1 MDNDVFIYSHTIILA
16 KLYYLLKYLLQ
27 YSRLMINF
35 SRTQLI
41 SSQIIII
48 LVILANLSWLKS
60 PLVGLIFGFLY
71 LWLNSKKLSDLFAA
85 HIHKDLRNILGFIS
99 ILAYVSI
106 VYTIAYHI
114 YEINSWIFIFTL
126 ISLALLV
133 EIFSWRLH
141 TVHYFF
147 NDLNFDVLKIKN
159 IKRSWL
165 PLAVFFLDL
174 LLFVVLMKKASLG
187 IIRSPWEL
195 VSYKFWLVFLLSN
208 ICLVAS
214 IIHKKSYKNILLI
227 SWHFLL
233 LASLGIILY
242 PLGYGYDSFIHQ
254 AALKNIAA
262 TGTIEPRLF
271 FYIGQYGLTFF
282 SEQLLQIDLALVNK
296 VLLPICFALLWPTT
310 LFYGLRYGLAW
321 SFQNSYLAT
330 LWSLF
335 IGFGFAIMTTPQ
347 SFTYLLVAIYI
358 FILPEVNHRK
368 ISLWFALLI
377 SLMTT
382 SIHPLSG
389 VPLLFFTILLF
400 IWRQP
405 KTFFWT
411 KIIKPITYLASTLIL
426 PALFAV
432 YQRLNNIAWL
442 DIFNFKL
449 WPLFEMP
456 TVTWLTTYNFPL
468 DILYN
473 INLNKI
479 WLYTLLIL
487 WGLYFIIREHK
498 LIFFKRLFI
507 FITILLANYLLTTIF
522 LSFNL
527 QIDYQ
532 KNDYINRIAYL
543 LTIFFLPI
551 FLSALYFLFNNHS
564 KNPLTSKVFIT
575 IITVFCISIGT
586 YFSYPVYDQ
595 HGNSKS
601 FNVTATDIKTV
612 QTIENDA
619 GEKPYIV
626 LANQMVGVAA
636 IDTYGFSHYYNNNF
650 YYSMPLG
657 NNNIY
662 KNFLSMIEESAD
674 REQALIAMDKAD
686 VDKLYF
692 VINNYWH
699 SAKRAIQQAESNADY
714 KILIDN
720 GVNTVFVYNR

>member
-1 MDNDVFIYSHTIILA
+1 MFLFMAMYTILA

-41 SSQIIII
+41 SSQIILI
-48 LVILANLSWLKS
+48 LVILANMYWWKT
-60 PLVGLIFGFLY
+60 PIVGLIFGFLY
-71 LWLNSKKLSDLFAA
+71 LWLNSKKISDMFAA
-85 HIHKDLRNILGFIS
+85 HIHKDLRNIMGLIT
-99 ILAYVSI
+99 ILAYLSI
-106 VYTIAYHI
+106 VYTLSYHL
-114 YEINSWIFIFTL
+114 YEINSWVFIF
-126 ISLALLV
+126 ALLSLPLMV
-133 EIFSWRLH
+133 EIISWRFNAI
-141 TVHYFF
+141 HYFF
-147 NDLNFDVLKIKN
+147 NDLNFDVLKLKN
-159 IKRSWL
+159 IRSSWL

-174 LLFVVLMKKASLG
+174 LLFVASLG
-187 IIRSPWEL
+187 
-195 VSYKFWLVFLLSN
+195 V
-208 ICLVAS
+208 
-214 IIHKKSYKNILLI
+214 
-227 SWHFLL
+227 
-233 LASLGIILY
+233 ILY
-242 PLGYGYDSFIHQ
+242 PLGYGYDSFIHY
-254 AALKNIAA
+254 ATLKNIAS

-282 SEQLLQIDLALVNK
+282 SHELLQIDLAWANK
-296 VLLPICFALLWPTT
+296 VLLPVCFALLWPTT

-330 LWSLF
+330 LWSPF
-335 IGFGFAIMTTPQ
+335 IGFGFSIMTTPQ

-358 FILPEVNHRK
+358 FLLPEINHRK
-368 ISLWFALLI
+368 ISLWFALLL
-377 SLMTT
+377 SLMTI

-389 VPLLFFTILLF
+389 APLLIFTILLF

-405 KTFFWT
+405 KTFFWA
-411 KIIKPITYLASTLIL
+411 KIIKPITYFASILIL

-432 YQRLNNIAWL
+432 YQKINNIAWL

-449 WPLFEMP
+449 WPLFEIP
-456 TVTWLTTYNFPL
+456 SLNWLTAYNFPL

-473 INLNKI
+473 ISLNKI

-487 WGLYFIIREHK
+487 LGLYFIVREHK

-507 FITILLANYLLTTIF
+507 FTTILLINYLLTTIF

-543 LTIFFLPI
+543 LTLFFLPI
-551 FLSALYFLFNNHS
+551 FLSALYFLFNSRSQNS
-564 KNPLTSKVFIT
+564 LAQKMFIT
-575 IITVFCISIGT
+575 IITILCIGVGT

-662 KNFLSMIEESAD
+662 K
-674 REQALIAMDKAD
+674 
-686 VDKLYF
+686 
-692 VINNYWH
+692 
-699 SAKRAIQQAESNADY
+699 
-714 KILIDN
+714 
-720 GVNTVFVYNR
+720 

>member
-1 MDNDVFIYSHTIILA
+1 MAMYTILA

-41 SSQIIII
+41 SSQIILI
-48 LVILANLSWLKS
+48 LVILANMYWWKT
-60 PLVGLIFGFLY
+60 PIVGLIFGFLY
-71 LWLNSKKLSDLFAA
+71 LWLNSKKISDMFAA
-85 HIHKDLRNILGFIS
+85 HIHKDLRNIMGLIT
-99 ILAYVSI
+99 ILAYLSI
-106 VYTIAYHI
+106 VYTLSYHL
-114 YEINSWIFIFTL
+114 YEINSWVFIF
-126 ISLALLV
+126 ALLSLPLMV
-133 EIFSWRLH
+133 EIISWRFNAI
-141 TVHYFF
+141 HYFF
-147 NDLNFDVLKIKN
+147 NDLNFDVLKLKN
-159 IKRSWL
+159 IRSSWL

-174 LLFVVLMKKASLG
+174 LLFVVLFKKASLG

-195 VSYKFWLVFLLSN
+195 VGYRFWLVFLLSN
-208 ICLVAS
+208 ICLIAS
-214 IIHKKSYKNILLI
+214 IIYKKSYKNILLI

-233 LASLGIILY
+233 LASLGVILY
-242 PLGYGYDSFIHQ
+242 PLGYGYDSFIHY
-254 AALKNIAA
+254 ATLKNIAS

-282 SEQLLQIDLALVNK
+282 SHELLQIDLAWANK
-296 VLLPICFALLWPTT
+296 VLLPVCFALLWPTT

-358 FILPEVNHRK
+358 FLLPEINHRK
-368 ISLWFALLI
+368 ISLWFALLL
-377 SLMTT
+377 SLMTI

-389 VPLLFFTILLF
+389 APLLIFTILLF

-405 KTFFWT
+405 KTFFWA
-411 KIIKPITYLASTLIL
+411 KIIKPITYFASILIL

-432 YQRLNNIAWL
+432 YQKINNIAWL

-449 WPLFEMP
+449 WPLFEIP
-456 TVTWLTTYNFPL
+456 SLNWLTAYNFPL

-473 INLNKI
+473 ISLNKI

-487 WGLYFIIREHK
+487 LGLYFIVREHK

-507 FITILLANYLLTTIF
+507 FTTILLINYLLTTIF

-543 LTIFFLPI
+543 LTLFFLPI
-551 FLSALYFLFNNHS
+551 FLSALYFLFNSRSQNS
-564 KNPLTSKVFIT
+564 LAQKMFIT
-575 IITVFCISIGT
+575 IITILCIGVGT

-601 FNVTATDIKTV
+601 FNVTASDIKTV

-619 GEKPYIV
+619 ANAPYIV
-626 LANQMVGVAA
+626 LANQMIGVAA
-636 IDTYGFSHYYNNNF
+636 IDTYGFAHYYKDNF

-662 KNFLSMIEESAD
+662 QNFLSMIEENAN
-674 REQALIAMDKAD
+674 REQALIAMDKAG

-692 VINNYWH
+692 VVNNYWH
-699 SAKRAIQQAESNADY
+699 NAKQATSQAENNANY

-720 GVNTVFVYNR
+720 GVNTIFVYNR